1 LRSGTA
7 GEAWSLGGLPHGY
20 RKETFMITIFMSKG
34 NSLESIDELAR
45 DSWINVLDP
54 SEDEIAYLCRELSIP
69 QDFVMAALDIDERAR
84 TDKEGDAVLILWR
97 VPLFRG
103 RSADIPFT
111 TIPFGVILANNVVI
125 TICKMENDIVQAV
138 VNDQVSGLSVAKRNR
153 FTLQLL
159 LLTASRYLRYLRRIN
174 RKVDRL
180 EDELQLSMR
189 NEELLELLKYQKSLV
204 YFTTAL
210 KSNELMM
217 ERLQRS
223 RLFEMYPDDGDL
235 LDDVLTENR
244 QAIEMVSIAN
254 DILSQM
260 MDAFASIISNNL
272 NVVMKFLTSVTIVL
286 MLPTLVASFYGMNV
300 RLPLQDSPYAF
311 LFTLIVSFVLSF
323 AVVLVFLKKDWF

>member
-1 LRSGTA
+1 
-7 GEAWSLGGLPHGY
+7 
-20 RKETFMITIFMSKG
+20 MITIFMSKG

-54 SEDEIAYLCRELSIP
+54 SEDEIAYLCRELNIP
-69 QDFVMAALDIDERAR
+69 QDFVMAVLDIDERAR

-97 VPLFRG
+97 VPLYQG

-111 TIPFGVILANNVVI
+111 TIPFGVILTTNVVI

-174 RKVDRL
+174 REVDRL

-260 MDAFASIISNNL
+260 MDAFASIIANNL
-272 NVVMKFLTSVTIVL
+272 NVVMKFLTSVTIIL

-311 LFTLIVSFVLSF
+311 LFTLIVSFALSF

>member
-1 LRSGTA
+1 
-7 GEAWSLGGLPHGY
+7 
-20 RKETFMITIFMSKG
+20 MITIFMSKG

-69 QDFVMAALDIDERAR
+69 QDFVMAVLDIDERAR

-174 RKVDRL
+174 REVDRL

-300 RLPLQDSPYAF
+300 SLPLQDSPYAF
-311 LFTLIVSFVLSF
+311 PFTLIVSFALSF

>member
-1 LRSGTA
+1 
-7 GEAWSLGGLPHGY
+7 LGSLPHGD

-45 DSWINVLDP
+45 DSWINVVDP
-54 SEDEIAYLCRELSIP
+54 SEDEIAYLCRELNIP

-97 VPLFRG
+97 VPLYQG

-111 TIPFGVILANNVVI
+111 TIPFGVILTTNVVI

-174 RKVDRL
+174 REVDRL